1 MFQIIGASVEIY
13 SEDEC
18 FKGMFFQDLKM
29 KQAFHA
35 HPELI
40 LIDATCNKLL
50 QLIIKQLELA
60 SKVNEIKCNGDSYTI
75 TTALQGDIE

>member
-18 FKGMFFQDLKM
+18 FKGMFFQDLQM

-35 HPELI
+35 YPELV

-60 SKVNEIKCNGDSYTI
+60 SKVNEIKCNGDSYTV
-75 TTALQGDIE
+75 TTSSQGDIE